1 MMGIS
6 NWCGEN
12 FIGWWAADFQI
23 YVLRFPTAK
32 NYDEP
37 LKAGIVFS
45 KGFHDSWVSSPLPR
59 REPEY
64 IYLEIRL
71 FNGIE

>member
-1 MMGIS
+1 MGRPEESKILPTHS
-6 NWCGEN
+6 VALTIP
-12 FIGWWAADFQI
+12 FKP
-23 YVLRFPTAK
+23 LR
-32 NYDEP
+32 
-37 LKAGIVFS
+37 AGIVFS

-59 REPEY
+59 REPED